1 DQTDYLGGVCAQSD
15 CVIQTERRN
24 VIVKVR
30 SEATLNRQGVRLG
43 TAEMY
48 AALGPIP
55 EVAETTVIGVKGP
68 DGDYWMPLFVQLSD
82 GAELTDE
89 LRDRINTEI
98 RSKASA
104 RHVPD
109 EIIAVEAIPVTHTG
123 KRIEVPLKKLFSGQP
138 ADKAINRDAIANPDA
153 LAAFIALAEQRSAT
167 SSS

>member
-1 DQTDYLGGVCAQSD
+1 
-15 CVIQTERRN
+15 
-24 VIVKVR
+24 
-30 SEATLNRQGVRLG
+30 
-43 TAEMY
+43 
-48 AALGPIP
+48 
-55 EVAETTVIGVKGP
+55 IGVEGP

-89 LRDRINTEI
+89 LRDRINTAI

-109 EIIAVEAIPVTHTG
+109 ESIAVEATPVTHAG
-123 KRIEVPLKKLFSGQP
+123 ARIDARFTKLFSGQP

-153 LAAFIALAEQRSAT
+153 LTAFIALAEQRSAT